1 MTKGAITAYFDV
13 AQLVLYMFWI
23 FFAGLI
29 WYLVR
34 ENRREGYPM
43 VSDRGVIEGWL
54 PVPPAK
60 TYLLPSG
67 ETVSAPAANAGE
79 ELPIQAER
87 LAGHGGSAYEP
98 IGNPLTAGVG
108 PGSWVARADHPDL
121 DHEGHPKIRPL
132 ALLPECGVSDRDPD
146 PRGMPLFDGH
156 GEEAG
161 TVVDLWL
168 DVPEM
173 NFRYLE
179 VEVPGE
185 APQNGPARVLVPM
198 NFARVQR
205 DGSVHVH
212 ALLAHQFAGIPRPRT
227 AGQVSLLEE
236 EKIMAYCGA
245 GLLYAD
251 PRRAEPL
258 I

>member
-1 MTKGAITAYFDV
+1 MPKGAITAYFDV

-43 VSDRGVIEGWL
+43 VADRGVIEGWL
-54 PVPPAK
+54 PVPDPK
-60 TYLLPSG
+60 VYLLPSG
-67 ETVSAPAANAGE
+67 ETVTAPPANSGE
-79 ELPIQAER
+79 EQPVNATR

-121 DHEGHPKIRPL
+121 DHEGQPKIRPL
-132 ALLPECGVSDRDPD
+132 SRLPECGVSERDPD
-146 PRGMPLFDGH
+146 PRGMTLMDGH
-156 GEEAG
+156 GEPAG

-173 NFRYLE
+173 SFRYLE
-179 VEVPGE
+179 AEVAG
-185 APQNGPARVLVPM
+185 ANAGDGPVRVLVPM
-198 NFARVQR
+198 TFARVQR
-205 DGSVHVH
+205 DGQVHVH

-227 AGQVSLLEE
+227 EGQVSLLEE

-245 GLLYAD
+245 GLLYAE
-251 PRRAEPL
+251 PQRAEPVV
-258 I
+258 

>member
-1 MTKGAITAYFDV
+1 MIKGAITTYLDV

-43 VSDRGVIEGWL
+43 VSDRGVIGGWL
-54 PVPPAK
+54 PKPSPK
-60 TYLLPSG
+60 TYLLANGGTMQAPAEDSG
-67 ETVSAPAANAGE
+67 EE
-79 ELPIQAER
+79 QPINAER
-87 LAGHGGSAYEP
+87 LAGNDGSAYEP
-98 IGNPLTAGVG
+98 VGNPLTAGVG
-108 PGSWVARADHPDL
+108 PGSWSARPDHADL

-132 ALLPECGVSDRDPD
+132 SLLPECGVSDRDPD
-146 PRGMPLFDGH
+146 PRGKALIDGH

-179 VEVPGE
+179 AEVTGE
-185 APQNGPARVLVPM
+185 TGPVRVLVPM
-198 NFARVQR
+198 TFARVRR
-205 DGSVHVH
+205 DGTVHVH
-212 ALLAHQFAGIPRPRT
+212 ALLAHQFAGIPRLRSP
-227 AGQVSLLEE
+227 GQVSLLEE
-236 EKIMAYCGA
+236 EKITAYCGA
-245 GLLYAD
+245 GLLYAS
-251 PRRAEPL
+251 PERVQPL